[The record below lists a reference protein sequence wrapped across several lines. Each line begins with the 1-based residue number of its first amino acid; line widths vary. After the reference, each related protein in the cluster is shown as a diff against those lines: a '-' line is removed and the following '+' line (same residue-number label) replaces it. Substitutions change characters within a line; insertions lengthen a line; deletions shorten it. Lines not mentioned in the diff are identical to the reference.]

1 MNTKTII
8 CIDNGHGKNCAG
20 KKSPDS
26 KLLEWR
32 YTRDVANEVSDRLLK
47 AGYRV
52 KLVTPEETDITLD
65 ERVRRVNQATET
77 NSGDAILISI
87 HLNAAGDGLQW
98 RNASGW
104 ECYTCKGQTESDVLA
119 ECFCEAAREKLKDK
133 QLRTDDSDGDSD
145 KEADFY
151 LLKHTKCPAIL
162 TENLFMDS
170 KRDYEYLLTDKGFN
184 SIVDLHVLGIIKYLN
199 KHE

>member
-1 MNTKTII
+1 MDKVVVLL
-8 CIDNGHGKNCAG
+8 DSGHGIDTPG
-20 KKSPDS
+20 KRSPDGEI
-26 KLLEWR
+26 KEWE
-32 YTRDVANEVSDRLLK
+32 YTKELALAIADELRSEDINVVLIKPEDEDVPLAE
-47 AGYRV
+47 RV
-52 KLVTPEETDITLD
+52 K
-65 ERVRRVNQATET
+65 RVNEIART
-77 NSGDAILISI
+77 NKAILVSI

-98 RNASGW
+98 KNASGW

-119 ECFCEAAREKLKDK
+119 ECFCNAAREKLKDK

-170 KRDYEYLLTDKGFN
+170 KRDYEYLFTKKGFN

>member
-1 MNTKTII
+1 MDKIVVLL
-8 CIDNGHGKNCAG
+8 DSGHGIDTPG
-20 KKSPDS
+20 KRSPDGVI
-26 KLLEWR
+26 KEWE
-32 YTRDVANEVSDRLLK
+32 YTKELALAIADELRSEDINVVLIKPEDEDVPLAE
-47 AGYRV
+47 RV
-52 KLVTPEETDITLD
+52 K
-65 ERVRRVNQATET
+65 RVNEIART
-77 NSGDAILISI
+77 NKAILVSI

-98 RNASGW
+98 KNASGW

-119 ECFCEAAREKLKDK
+119 ECFCNAAREKLKDK

-170 KRDYEYLLTDKGFN
+170 KRDYEYLFTKKGFN

>member
-1 MNTKTII
+1 MDKVVVLL
-8 CIDNGHGKNCAG
+8 DSGHGIDTPG
-20 KKSPDS
+20 KRSPDGAIR
-26 KLLEWR
+26 EWE
-32 YTRDVANEVSDRLLK
+32 YTKELAMAILQELRSEDIEAFIINPEDEDVPLAE
-47 AGYRV
+47 RV
-52 KLVTPEETDITLD
+52 K
-65 ERVRRVNQATET
+65 RVNEIART
-77 NSGDAILISI
+77 NKAILVSI

-98 RNASGW
+98 KRASGW

-119 ECFCEAAREKLKDK
+119 ECFCEAAREKLKNK

-170 KRDYEYLLTDKGFN
+170 AIDLDYLISKKGFN

>member
-1 MNTKTII
+1 MDKMIVLL
-8 CIDNGHGKNCAG
+8 DSGHGANTPG
-20 KKSPDS
+20 KRSPDGVIREWEYTK
-26 KLLEWR
+26 KLALAIADELR
-32 YTRDVANEVSDRLLK
+32 SEDINVVLIKPEDEDVLLS
-47 AGYRV
+47 
-52 KLVTPEETDITLD
+52 
-65 ERVRRVNQATET
+65 ERVDRVNKIAST
-77 NSGDAILISI
+77 NKAILVSI

-98 RNASGW
+98 KNASGW
-104 ECYTCKGQTESDVLA
+104 ECYTCKGQTESDKLA
-119 ECFCEAAREKLKDK
+119 ECLCNAAREKLKDK

-170 KRDYEYLLTDKGFN
+170 KIDYEYLLSDKGFN

>member
-1 MNTKTII
+1 MDKVVVLL
-8 CIDNGHGKNCAG
+8 DSGHGIDTPG
-20 KKSPDS
+20 KRSPDGEI
-26 KLLEWR
+26 KEWE
-32 YTRDVANEVSDRLLK
+32 YTKELALAIADELRSEDINVALIKPEDEDVPLAE
-47 AGYRV
+47 RV
-52 KLVTPEETDITLD
+52 K
-65 ERVRRVNQATET
+65 RVNEIART
-77 NSGDAILISI
+77 NKAILVSI

-98 RNASGW
+98 KNASGW

-119 ECFCEAAREKLKDK
+119 ECFCNAAREKLKDK

-170 KRDYEYLLTDKGFN
+170 KRDYEYLFTKKGFN

>member
-1 MNTKTII
+1 MDKVVVLL
-8 CIDNGHGKNCAG
+8 DSGHGINCPG
-20 KKSPDS
+20 KRSPNGELKEWEYTK
-26 KLLEWR
+26 KLALAIADELR
-32 YTRDVANEVSDRLLK
+32 SEDINVVLIKPEDEDVPLAE
-47 AGYRV
+47 RV
-52 KLVTPEETDITLD
+52 K
-65 ERVRRVNQATET
+65 RVNEIART
-77 NSGDAILISI
+77 NKAILISI

-98 RNASGW
+98 KSASGW

-119 ECFCEAAREKLKDK
+119 ECLCNAAREKLKDK

-145 KEADFY
+145 KEAGFY
-151 LLKHTKCPAIL
+151 LLKHTKCPAVL

-170 KRDYEYLLTDKGFN
+170 KTDYEYLLSDKGFN